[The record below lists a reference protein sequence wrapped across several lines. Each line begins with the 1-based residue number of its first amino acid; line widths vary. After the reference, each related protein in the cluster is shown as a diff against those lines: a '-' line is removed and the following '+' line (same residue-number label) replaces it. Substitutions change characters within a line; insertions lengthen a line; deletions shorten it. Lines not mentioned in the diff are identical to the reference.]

1 MEEYGCG
8 IKMPRTGMG
17 VRDGRIGKWDR
28 VKENSNIGDRDGR
41 IGMWDMNGKKRNGG
55 ERWEE

>member
-1 MEEYGCG
+1 
-8 IKMPRTGMG
+8 MPRTGMG
-17 VRDGRIGKWDR
+17 VRDWRIGKWDR